1 MSDRSERNI
10 KPHWKNVT
18 FDFQDA
24 KVLVTG
30 GTAGIGQ
37 AIAAAFVDAGAD
49 VIVTGT
55 RNSAT
60 DYDFV
65 PKEVKYRQLLL
76 SEPDQ
81 IDRLV
86 SGLDELDILINNAG
100 ATMPEASFEESVGI
114 NLVAVQRMSTACL
127 PLLKQS
133 RMESGASIV
142 NFASMMS
149 FFGSPYFSGYGAAKA
164 GVVQLTKT
172 QAAAW
177 AGDRVRV
184 NAVAPGSIATRMTH
198 DYVEDESIRKSVEA
212 KTPMARWGSSGEI
225 AGPALFLCSNAAS
238 FITGHTLVAD
248 GGYSI
253 VDS

>member
-1 MSDRSERNI
+1 MSDRSERNA
-10 KPHWKNVT
+10 KPNGNGIT
-18 FDFQDA
+18 FDFRNA

-37 AIAAAFVDAGAD
+37 TIASAFVDAGAQ

-55 RNSAT
+55 RNSAS
-60 DYDFV
+60 DYDLL
-65 PKEVKYRQLLL
+65 PQDVKYRQLIL
-76 SEPDQ
+76 SEQDHIGRL
-81 IDRLV
+81 ID
-86 SGLDELDILINNAG
+86 GLDELDILINNAG
-100 ATMPEASFEESVGI
+100 ATMPEASFEESVLV
-114 NLVAVQRMSTACL
+114 NLVAVERTSTACL
-127 PLLKQS
+127 QLLKRS
-133 RMESGASIV
+133 RMAGGASII

-149 FFGSPYFSGYGAAKA
+149 FFGSPYFPGYGAAKA

-184 NAVAPGSIATRMTH
+184 NAVAPGSIATRMTQS
-198 DYVEDESIRKSVEA
+198 YVDDDNIRKSVEM
-212 KTPMARWGSSGEI
+212 KTPMARWGSGEEI
-225 AGPALFLCSNAAS
+225 AGPVLFLCSDAAS

-253 VDS
+253 IDS